1 MQHLRKAVS
10 WLKDYFRVVGKA
22 FGKIGSDNI
31 SVLASGMVYSTLIAI
46 VPCVTFLSAF
56 LSALGGTENFVTV
69 VGDWLRDTF
78 GEAEGTFVLEKLTL
92 FSRNAMSL
100 GIFGL
105 IFFVISAS
113 LLAVQIDTII
123 NNIFRSQHSGGGIKR
138 YGKIIIFIIVMT
150 VFIAFSLSLSEAVR
164 NDVYSR
170 MGIGGTTGTLSL
182 ILKKT
187 AQYIVMLLI
196 FFFLLYFVP
205 NVKVKATAAA
215 AGAVFGSLVMTV
227 FYQIFTRLIITTVK
241 FSVIYGSLAS
251 ILLALLYCY
260 VVWYIIILTAEATFI
275 YQFRPGK
282 DITVGSIVTPKR
294 EIEEGVRILSVVAR
308 SFEKGD
314 GGISAVKTAARAGV
328 IYFRTTTYLRIL
340 EENGFVRQLTSSSY
354 ILARPAEKIVLSDV
368 VGALFSSDGSEEMPF
383 IRSFRTSGLRVLEGQ
398 TLSDILKE
406 QK

>member
-1 MQHLRKAVS
+1 MNLKKAVS

-22 FGKIGSDNI
+22 LGKIGSDNI

-56 LSALGGTENFVTV
+56 LSAFGGTENFIIV

-78 GEAEGTFVLEKLTL
+78 GEADGTFVLETLTH

-123 NNIFRSQHSGGGIKR
+123 NSIFRSRYSCGGVKR

-150 VFIAFSLSLSEAVR
+150 VFIAFSLALSEAVR
-164 NDVYSR
+164 DDVYSR
-170 MGIGGTTGTLSL
+170 IGITSAGGFLEL
-182 ILKKT
+182 VLKKGG
-187 AQYIVMLLI
+187 QYVVMLLI
-196 FFFLLYFVP
+196 FFFLLFFVP
-205 NVKVKATAAA
+205 NVKVKFSAAA
-215 AGAVFGSLVMTV
+215 AGSVFGTIVMSI
-227 FYQIFTRLIITTVK
+227 FYQIFTRLVTTSVK
-241 FSVIYGSLAS
+241 FSVIYGSLAA

-282 DITVGSIVTPKR
+282 DIAVGSLITPKR
-294 EIEEGVRILSVVAR
+294 EIEEGVRILSVVAK

-328 IYFRTTTYLRIL
+328 IYFRTITYLRIL

-354 ILARPAEKIVLSDV
+354 ILARPSEKIALCDV
-368 VGALFSSDGSEEMPF
+368 VSALFSSDGSEEMPF

-398 TLSDILKE
+398 TLSDIIKE

>member
-22 FGKIGSDNI
+22 LSKIGSDNI
-31 SVLASGMVYSTLIAI
+31 SILASGMVYSTLIAI

-56 LSALGGTENFVTV
+56 LSALGGTENFVAV

-123 NNIFRSQHSGGGIKR
+123 NSIFRSRYSGGGMKR

-150 VFIAFSLSLSEAVR
+150 VFIAFSLALSEAVR
-164 NDVYSR
+164 DDVYSR
-170 MGIGGTTGTLSL
+170 LGVAESGGNMKLV
-182 ILKKT
+182 LKKT
-187 AQYIVMLLI
+187 GQYAVMFLI
-196 FFFLLYFVP
+196 FFFLLFFVP
-205 NVKVKATAAA
+205 NVKVKASAAA
-215 AGAVFGSLVMTV
+215 AGSVFGTV
-227 FYQIFTRLIITTVK
+227 LMSIFYQIFTRLVITSVK

-260 VVWYIIILTAEATFI
+260 VVWYIIILTAETTFI
-275 YQFRPGK
+275 YQFRPGR
-282 DITVGSIVTPKR
+282 DIASGSIVTPKR
-294 EIEEGVRILSVVAR
+294 EIEEGVRILIEAAK
-308 SFEKGD
+308 SFEKGE
-314 GGISAVKTAARAGV
+314 GGISGVKLAARAGV

-354 ILARPAEKIVLSDV
+354 ILSRPADKIALSDV
-368 VGALFSSDGSEEMPF
+368 VSSLFSSDGGEETSY
-383 IRSFRTSGLRVLEGQ
+383 IHSFRTAGLRVLEGR
-398 TLSDILKE
+398 TLADAIKDTL
-406 QK
+406 